1 MNIVLNVMKKYYTR
15 GYDQIMISVGEGRYT
30 VKLESHKI
38 GNDRLVIITGGEEDH
53 IGSATLIEAKGHLQ
67 TMIKKGH
74 KDHIISEKMANIIY
88 DTIGKDLLVVCG
100 IHIDDAS
107 KEEIDILMDNA
118 QVCVDI
124 FLKET
129 DGRRS

>member
-1 MNIVLNVMKKYYTR
+1 
-15 GYDQIMISVGEGRYT
+15 MISAGEGRYG
-30 VKLESHKI
+30 VRLESYNI
-38 GNDRLVIITGGEEDH
+38 GKDILIVITGGEEDH

>member
-1 MNIVLNVMKKYYTR
+1 
-15 GYDQIMISVGEGRYT
+15 MISAGKGRYT
-30 VKLESHKI
+30 VRLESYDI
-38 GNDRLVIITGGEEDH
+38 GKDILIVITGGEEEH

-74 KDHIISEKMANIIY
+74 QDHVVSEKMANIIY
-88 DTIGKDLLVVCG
+88 DTIEKDLLVVCG
-100 IHIDDAS
+100 IHIDEAS
-107 KEEIDILMDNA
+107 KEEIDILVDNA
-118 QVCVDI
+118 QECVDI

>member
-1 MNIVLNVMKKYYTR
+1 
-15 GYDQIMISVGEGRYT
+15 MISAGEGRYT
-30 VKLESHKI
+30 VRLESHKI
-38 GNDRLVIITGGEEDH
+38 GNDMLVIITGGEEAH
-53 IGSATLIEAKGHLQ
+53 IGSATLIEAKGYLQ

-74 KDHIISEKMANIIY
+74 KDHVVSEKMANIIY

-107 KEEIDILMDNA
+107 KKEIDILVNNT

-129 DGRRS
+129 K